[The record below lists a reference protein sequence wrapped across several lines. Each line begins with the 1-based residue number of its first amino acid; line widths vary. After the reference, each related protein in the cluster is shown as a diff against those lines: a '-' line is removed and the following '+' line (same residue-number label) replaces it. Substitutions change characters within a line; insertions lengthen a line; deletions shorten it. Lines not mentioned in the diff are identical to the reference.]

1 MDSFAIIHLP
11 LRLEPEREHSR
22 ARAEATVA
30 LTAIMAISAD
40 NADVVFQSNV
50 SDVKLCAFALTDC
63 TVHIETQSAK
73 YLRAVHR
80 TALELAVP
88 NLFGSE
94 IGGFW
99 LKADQIEQLRKLPD
113 CYPANEID
121 FVRRAVETYLLA
133 QTEQLEWLY
142 AKNV

>member
-1 MDSFAIIHLP
+1 
-11 LRLEPEREHSR
+11 
-22 ARAEATVA
+22 
-30 LTAIMAISAD
+30 MANTENFD
-40 NADVVFQSNV
+40 LQSNV
-50 SDVKLCAFALTDC
+50 PDVKLCAFALTDC
-63 TVHIETQSAK
+63 IVHIESQSAK

-133 QTEQLEWLY
+133 QTEDLEWLSVN
-142 AKNV
+142 NV

>member
-1 MDSFAIIHLP
+1 
-11 LRLEPEREHSR
+11 
-22 ARAEATVA
+22 
-30 LTAIMAISAD
+30 MANTED
-40 NADVVFQSNV
+40 FDLQSNV
-50 SDVKLCAFALTDC
+50 SEVKLCAFALTDC

-99 LKADQIEQLRKLPD
+99 LKPDQIDQLRKLPE
-113 CYPANEID
+113 CYPANEIHL
-121 FVRRAVETYLLA
+121 VKRAIETYLLA
-133 QTEQLEWLY
+133 QTEELGWLY
-142 AKNV
+142 VKNV